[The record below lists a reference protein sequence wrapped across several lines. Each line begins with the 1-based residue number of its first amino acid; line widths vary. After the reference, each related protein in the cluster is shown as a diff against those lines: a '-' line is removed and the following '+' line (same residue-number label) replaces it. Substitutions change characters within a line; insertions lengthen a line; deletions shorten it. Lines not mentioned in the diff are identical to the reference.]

1 MGTSKDNHHKRSSA
15 ARRAKGNANRAAGR
29 DHKVAARTAHALAA
43 YSRKKPTRALAIAAA
58 SIALLHAAIKVLTP
72 TRN

>member
-1 MGTSKDNHHKRSSA
+1 MGTSADTRHKRGRA
-15 ARRAKGNANRAAGR
+15 ARRTKGKAHRAASQGP
-29 DHKVAARTAHALAA
+29 KVSARTAHSLAV
-43 YSRKKPTRALAIAAA
+43 YGRKKPARALAIAAA